1 MGVGRAYRL
10 SSKETSVGGLRGTRV
25 PGIGVAHLA
34 LRAEGSLAVQGQ
46 ASLLQVRFFKP
57 DL

>member
-1 MGVGRAYRL
+1 MGGGRAY
-10 SSKETSVGGLRGTRV
+10 SKETRVGGLRGTRV
-25 PGIGVAHLA
+25 QGIGVAHLA
-34 LRAEGSLAVQGQ
+34 LRPEGSLAVQGQ